1 MAAPYYCPGCAIL
14 HSPPLHSVP
23 EPERVT
29 PARVVWESIAFLFIV
44 LAIIYGGAAISFWL
58 ATRPQ

>member
-1 MAAPYYCPGCAIL
+1 MMASYYCSACRQT
-14 HSPPLHSVP
+14 HEVP
-23 EPERVT
+23 AYRDTDEPT
-29 PARVVWESIAFLFIV
+29 PAKVIWESIAFLFIV

>member
-1 MAAPYYCPGCAIL
+1 MSRDVWCAACRKSHTLPSYDG
-14 HSPPLHSVP
+14 
-23 EPERVT
+23 EKVT

-44 LAIIYGGAAISFWL
+44 LAIIYGGSAVSFWL

>member
-1 MAAPYYCPGCAIL
+1 MMASYYCSACRQN
-14 HSPPLHSVP
+14 HEVP
-23 EPERVT
+23 AYRDDDNPTPSRVI
-29 PARVVWESIAFLFIV
+29 WESIAFLFIV

>member
-1 MAAPYYCPGCAIL
+1 MSREVFCPTCRRTHVVASYDG
-14 HSPPLHSVP
+14 
-23 EPERVT
+23 EKVT